1 MTVIKT
7 RDSNSLQDF
16 NNNNIVYIRKKLRI
30 SLRNIRQFRAILRKL
45 FIHSRTIYFLSF
57 ISKYELY
64 SPTKIYLC
72 LKIQGTRI
80 KILLSLYRFV
90 FCIPYQIIWQIEY
103 FSNKSKKKIVLPY
116 LKFIRGQSTIHACTF
131 FTG

>member
-1 MTVIKT
+1 M

-30 SLRNIRQFRAILRKL
+30 SLRNIRPFRAILRKL
-45 FIHSRTIYFLSF
+45 FIHSQTIYFLAL
-57 ISKYELY
+57 SKYELY

-80 KILLSLYRFV
+80 KILLSFYRFV
-90 FCIPYQIIWQIEY
+90 
-103 FSNKSKKKIVLPY
+103 Y
-116 LKFIRGQSTIHACTF
+116 LIK
-131 FTG
+131 